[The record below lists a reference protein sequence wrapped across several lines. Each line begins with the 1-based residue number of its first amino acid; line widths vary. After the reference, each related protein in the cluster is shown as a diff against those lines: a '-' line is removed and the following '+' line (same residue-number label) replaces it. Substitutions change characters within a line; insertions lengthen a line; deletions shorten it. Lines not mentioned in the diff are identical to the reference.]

1 MTSSQTTVNQ
11 PQAPQNG
18 QLKKNRNAT
27 LRLLGAVLGMFAFGY
42 ALVPLYNLV
51 CEITGYNGR
60 NSATT
65 TVANVSHYEP
75 DVSRTV
81 KIEFVTS
88 VGTNLPWKF
97 WGPDQNI
104 SLHPGEMTTVE
115 FYATNRATK
124 PRIGQAIPGVSPS
137 EASKYFRKT
146 ECFCF
151 NEQYFEAG
159 ETRAMPVTFLVD
171 PALPAD
177 IDTIT
182 LSYAFF
188 KSPAEE

>member
-1 MTSSQTTVNQ
+1 MQ
-11 PQAPQNG
+11 PQAPDQDNG
-18 QLKKNRNAT
+18 QLKQTRNAT
-27 LRLLGAVLGMFAFGY
+27 LRLVGAVLAMFAFGY

-65 TVANVSHYEP
+65 TVADISSYQA
-75 DVSRTV
+75 DQSRSV
-81 KIEFVTS
+81 KVEFVTS
-88 VGTNLPWKF
+88 VGTDLPWKF
-97 WGPDQNI
+97 WGPDKSLQ
-104 SLHPGEMTTVE
+104 LHPGEMATVK

-124 PRIGQAIPGVSPS
+124 PRTGQAVPSVSPS
-137 EASKYFRKT
+137 QASKYFRKT

-159 ETRAMPVTFLVD
+159 ETREMPVTFLVD

-177 IDTIT
+177 IDTVT
-182 LSYAFF
+182 LSYTFF
-188 KSPAEE
+188 RSTAEE

>member
-1 MTSSQTTVNQ
+1 MNKPLAQEQ
-11 PQAPQNG
+11 PSG
-18 QLKKNRNAT
+18 QHKKTRNAT
-27 LRLLGAVLGMFAFGY
+27 LRLVGAVLAMFAFGY

-65 TVANVSHYEP
+65 TVADISNYET
-75 DVSRTV
+75 DISRTV
-81 KIEFVTS
+81 KVEFVTS

-97 WGPDQNI
+97 WTTQN
-104 SLHPGEMTTVE
+104 SLELHPGQMTTVL
-115 FYATNRATK
+115 FYATNKATK
-124 PRIGQAIPGVSPS
+124 PRTGQAVPGVSPR

-159 ETRAMPVTFLVD
+159 ETREMPVTFLVD

-177 IDTIT
+177 VDTIT

-188 KSPAEE
+188 KAPGSE

>member
-1 MTSSQTTVNQ
+1 MNSPQH
-11 PQAPQNG
+11 QAPKQENG

-27 LRLLGAVLGMFAFGY
+27 LRLVGAVLAMFAFGY

-65 TVANVSHYEP
+65 TVADISNYQP

-88 VGTNLPWKF
+88 VDINLPWKF
-97 WGPDQNI
+97 WGPDENI
-104 SLHPGEMTTVE
+104 TLHPGEMTTVE
-115 FYATNRATK
+115 FYATNKATE
-124 PRIGQAIPGVSPS
+124 PRIGQAIPSVSPR
-137 EASKYFRKT
+137 EGSKYFRKT

-159 ETRAMPVTFLVD
+159 ETRVMPVTFLVD

-177 IDTIT
+177 VDTIT
-182 LSYAFF
+182 LSYTFF
-188 KSPAEE
+188 RSTAEDKN